1 MRISFFPTPAHRTFH
16 YEPRFYDER
25 KEKMKE
31 RYEKYGKEYP
41 DGAQATDAAEKADSP
56 AMETSQKNAENKEFV
71 SARDRYIPGRSI
83 RGAFQAELER
93 NRKQA
98 GNAKVKKVIMLITI
112 AAALIAAYYLAEGF
126 VELLR

>member
-1 MRISFFPTPAHRTFH
+1 
-16 YEPRFYDER
+16 
-25 KEKMKE
+25 
-31 RYEKYGKEYP
+31 
-41 DGAQATDAAEKADSP
+41 
-56 AMETSQKNAENKEFV
+56 NAENKEFV